1 MVERDGM
8 EWNGLGWVRQGK
20 AAPVRC
26 AFFWSVHPC
35 PRCPAGG
42 GGRSTNESVGT
53 KQIFWFI
60 AGIQT
65 VIRYESAASSPSPD
79 LPLFFVALAF
89 TWRMLCLCVLWTVD
103 RVYVD
108 CVRISDMT
116 CCFSCFR
123 FSQNCC

>member
-8 EWNGLGWVRQGK
+8 GWNGLGWVRQGK

-60 AGIQT
+60 AAIQT
-65 VIRYESAASSPSPD
+65 VIRYESAASSPFPD
-79 LPLFFVALAF
+79 LPLFLLLWHSPGAF
-89 TWRMLCLCVLWTVD
+89 SVF
-103 RVYVD
+103 VD
-108 CVRISDMT
+108 CG
-116 CCFSCFR
+116 SCVCGLCAHIRLDLLF
-123 FSQNCC
+123 